1 MSASAPVRKSA
12 KCPACGALVDLSAAA
27 GTVTCTCGRTFAIK
41 APGGSSS
48 GLAER
53 AAAYGARRSR
63 AAEQEAP
70 QASAW
75 TEWWF
80 PLILIVGGTAIWI
93 AQTIWR
99 PLAPSI
105 ATGLVLSFVLL
116 VVGVVI
122 MFGGVL
128 LAAKILGADFGDFHK
143 AIFKLCATALFADAV
158 FAITAS
164 LDLHSG
170 RGPIVGWHAAI
181 LIYLIAFKTMF
192 DLDWLEALTTTGIVG
207 VLQALAAL
215 VILQAG

>member
-1 MSASAPVRKSA
+1 MSESAPMSRSA
-12 KCPACGALVDLSAAA
+12 KCPACGAIVDLSAA
-27 GTVTCTCGRTFAIK
+27 GPTVTCGCGRTFAVK
-41 APGGSSS
+41 APASS
-48 GLAER
+48 GLSDR
-53 AAAYGARRSR
+53 AAAYGARRPR
-63 AAEQEAP
+63 AAAQAEAP
-70 QASAW
+70 GTSAW
-75 TEWWF
+75 AEWYF
-80 PLILIVGGTAIWI
+80 PLILIVAGAAIWM

-105 ATGLVLSFVLL
+105 AAGLVLSVVLL

-158 FAITAS
+158 FAIIAS
-164 LDLHSG
+164 LDVHSG
-170 RGPIVGWHAAI
+170 RGPITGWHAAI
-181 LIYLIAFKTMF
+181 LIYLVAFKTMF